1 MDEVDKAAPTESSS
15 KSSLI
20 RGIKWDGKKKPHLSL
35 TTLEHLIG
43 DNLPVVMMIT
53 APDDEP
59 RTWYE
64 PYEDIF
70 DSENCLFDKKIKA
83 DHRNQLKL

>member
-1 MDEVDKAAPTESSS
+1 
-15 KSSLI
+15 
-20 RGIKWDGKKKPHLSL
+20 
-35 TTLEHLIG
+35 
-43 DNLPVVMMIT
+43 MMT

-59 RTWYE
+59 RTWFE

-83 DHRNQLKL
+83 DHRN